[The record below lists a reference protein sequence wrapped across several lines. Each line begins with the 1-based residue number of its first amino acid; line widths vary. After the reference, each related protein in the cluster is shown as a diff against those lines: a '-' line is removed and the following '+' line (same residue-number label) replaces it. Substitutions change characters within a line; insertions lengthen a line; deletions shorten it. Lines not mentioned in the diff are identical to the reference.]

1 MTHPQTPWAD
11 VLAANW
17 QNAAQAVVLTDM
29 SRCAPESA
37 LSQTMKPGCW
47 RVAEYEAGGLEG
59 KMILACPDSGAA
71 AVSLPLEV
79 TGPYAIFVGVYGTRT
94 CPSQVWLKL
103 DTDIAALSRSS
114 RPAQG
119 MWSIEEVFLK
129 VAELEETSLQVIQQ
143 ATGVTSSCGV
153 AYVKLIPLTEDEH
166 RRYVADRE
174 APPARRLT
182 ATCDGF
188 SYACT
193 RSPRTAE
200 EVLREIEPL
209 RHTDFTTLLLHLV
222 HGDTVRYPSA
232 YQQSSF
238 TAAECHPAAIYGH
251 ATEALRELEGKE
263 INYARVLIEGAHD
276 MGLRVH
282 VGVRPGGWTY
292 YQPYTDMFRSRFYD
306 ENPQWRTVD
315 RDGTPVARMSWAVP
329 EVRVRMIG
337 ALMDAVALGADGA
350 HIVFNRGLPVVLFE
364 PAFCELFE
372 QRHGVD
378 PRTLEEEDEKIA
390 ALRGEIVEHFMVELR
405 AGLDE
410 EQGRRGSNERLA
422 LSACVLG
429 TEEDNLRYGID
440 IRRWAEAALVDEV
453 HIYRYNFG
461 QTRTVCDMS
470 FFRDACQ
477 PWGVH
482 VSPMFSPNVDTDTCR
497 REALEYCKEGAD
509 GLGVWDAYSDDVVK
523 LGHWGRMGHPD
534 ELREGAERGPGERV
548 FSSIH
553 RIDGEVLDGAY
564 PIYWGG

>member
-1 MTHPQTPWAD
+1 
-11 VLAANW
+11 
-17 QNAAQAVVLTDM
+17 
-29 SRCAPESA
+29 
-37 LSQTMKPGCW
+37 
-47 RVAEYEAGGLEG
+47 
-59 KMILACPDSGAA
+59 MILACPNSGAA
-71 AVSLPLEV
+71 TASLPLEV
-79 TGPYAIFVGVYGTRT
+79 TGPHAIFVGVYGTRT

-103 DTDIAALSRSS
+103 DTDVAAQSRSS

-129 VAELEETSLQVIQQ
+129 VAELEGASLQVIQQ
-143 ATGVTSSCGV
+143 ATGITSSCGV

-166 RRYVADRE
+166 ARYVADRD
-174 APPARRLT
+174 ALPARRLT

-238 TAAECHPAAIYGH
+238 TAAECYPAAIYGN
-251 ATEALRELEGKE
+251 ATESLKALEGQG
-263 INYARVLIEGAHD
+263 INYAQVLIDGAHS
-276 MGLRVH
+276 MGLKVH

-306 ENPQWRTVD
+306 EHPEWRTVD

-329 EVRVRMIG
+329 EVRDRMID

-350 HIVFNRGLPVVLFE
+350 HIVFNRGLPAVLYE
-364 PAFCELFE
+364 AAFCELFE
-372 QRHGVD
+372 PRHGVD
-378 PRTLEEEDEKIA
+378 PRRLDEKDESIVS
-390 ALRGEIVEHFMVELR
+390 LRCEIVELFMTELR
-405 AGLDE
+405 ARLDE
-410 EQGRRGSNERLA
+410 EQKRRGSDERLV
-422 LSACVLG
+422 LSVCVLG
-429 TEEDNLRYGID
+429 TEEDNLSYGID
-440 IRRWAEAALVDEV
+440 IRRWAETGLVDEV

-461 QTRTVCDMS
+461 QTRTVCDMT
-470 FFRDACQ
+470 FFREACH
-477 PWGVH
+477 PRGVH
-482 VSPMFSPNVDTDTCR
+482 VSPMFSPNVDVDTCR
-497 REALEYCKEGAD
+497 REALEYYDEGAD
-509 GLGVWDAYSDDVVK
+509 GLGVWDASSNDVAK
-523 LGHWGRMGHPD
+523 LHLWGRMGHPN
-534 ELREGAERGPGERV
+534 ELRERAEGGPAERV